1 MADAHANFAYSTI
14 ATAPTPPGSGT
25 TIDVNSGDG
34 VLYPAVPFNATIWP
48 VGEQPTSNNAEI
60 VRVTNISTDTLTIT
74 RKQEGTRSRTI
85 LVGDQIAA
93 TITTKTMTDV
103 ENIMSRW
110 SPFILGS
117 AGTGVQTLASNYTAQ
132 TGTGSLFVFPVTVR
146 NNMAFNH
153 IVLVNQLSMVTSATG
168 AISDTFISKFGLY
181 SMNGNTLSLITS
193 NSFSIGQ
200 TLNSV
205 SLTWNYPTS
214 THSNGYSYGSFPFG
228 VNISTTAQISSYI
241 SGSRAIA
248 LNFNRPIRLD
258 EGIYWI
264 GILSNR
270 STAGSS
276 TFGLSNVGIV
286 GQVINQIN
294 SVGTQSGVLPL
305 GLAASQWSLS
315 NSHTTGWFGRHIV
328 GFVTATSITNQLG
341 TAIPSAITVSALGAV
356 AAASIGSILP
366 TVSLISMD

>member
-1 MADAHANFAYSTI
+1 
-14 ATAPTPPGSGT
+14 
-25 TIDVNSGDG
+25 
-34 VLYPAVPFNATIWP
+34 
-48 VGEQPTSNNAEI
+48 
-60 VRVTNISTDTLTIT
+60 
-74 RKQEGTRSRTI
+74 
-85 LVGDQIAA
+85 
-93 TITTKTMTDV
+93 
-103 ENIMSRW
+103 
-110 SPFILGS
+110 
-117 AGTGVQTLASNYTAQ
+117 
-132 TGTGSLFVFPVTVR
+132 
-146 NNMAFNH
+146 MAFNH

-315 NSHTTGWFGRHIV
+315 NSHTTGWFGRHII

-341 TAIPSAITVSALGAV
+341 TAIPSAITISALGAI
-356 AAASIGSILP
+356 AAASTVSILP
-366 TVSLISMD
+366 SVSFVSND